1 MDYRSSVFYRDG
13 GVSVTR
19 LDGTLN
25 FDVSKIFDCGQTF
38 RFDRIEGSQHGAE
51 WGGVVRG
58 SYFDLDREYGRI
70 DEDLLSRSD
79 KPELRDAVEKGRGIR
94 ILRQE
99 PWETLCSFIISQNNN
114 IPRIKS
120 LVSALSREA
129 GEPAV
134 CDGMTARGA
143 SEREYSFPVPAAVCR
158 LGEERLREMK
168 TGFRAGY
175 ICGAAEA
182 QLPGRGPSLADVAA
196 CALDGIRLVALF
208 AAESLPV
215 IAVCQVRR
223 AASFVTER
231 AAGEI
236 GSVPGVCH
244 AVGDLQA
251 LRSPCREAAA
261 LVGASRDLSVK
272 DAAFDLKR
280 IPRADTEASDEAAA
294 GNFRADAAVGD
305 RA

>member
-58 SYFDLDREYGRI
+58 RYISVGQDGDTVYLYNVGEEEFEGFFRRYFDLDREYGRI

-196 CALDGIRLVALF
+196 CGNTADASAVLQKLRGVGPKVAACVLLFGFGRLDSFPVDVWIKKVIGKYFPGGFDAGALGPYAGVAQQYLF
-208 AAESLPV
+208 Y
-215 IAVCQVRR
+215 R
-223 AASFVTER
+223 ER
-231 AAGEI
+231 W
-236 GSVPGVCH
+236 
-244 AVGDLQA
+244 
-251 LRSPCREAAA
+251 
-261 LVGASRDLSVK
+261 LVG
-272 DAAFDLKR
+272 
-280 IPRADTEASDEAAA
+280 
-294 GNFRADAAVGD
+294 
-305 RA
+305 

>member
-58 SYFDLDREYGRI
+58 RYISVGQDGDTVYLYNVGEEEFEGFFRRYFDLDREYGRI

-134 CDGMTARGA
+134 CDGMTGRGA

-196 CALDGIRLVALF
+196 CGNTADASAVLQKLRGVGPKVAACVLLFGFGRLDSFPVDVWIKKVIGKYFPGGFDAGALGPYAGVAQQYLF
-208 AAESLPV
+208 Y
-215 IAVCQVRR
+215 R
-223 AASFVTER
+223 ER
-231 AAGEI
+231 W
-236 GSVPGVCH
+236 
-244 AVGDLQA
+244 
-251 LRSPCREAAA
+251 
-261 LVGASRDLSVK
+261 LVG
-272 DAAFDLKR
+272 
-280 IPRADTEASDEAAA
+280 
-294 GNFRADAAVGD
+294 
-305 RA
+305 